1 MTDTP
6 QTWAT
11 CIITGPG
18 LACNDT
24 EKFFNQGVLCSSQSE
39 TRRQTA
45 NLYYAYAV
53 DTLTNL
59 MGMSYILDPCAG
71 KRMLTKQS

>member
-1 MTDTP
+1 MRGSLHDFDVQDLVQAWLTLV

-18 LACNDT
+18 LACDDT
-24 EKFFNQGVLCSSQSE
+24 KAFFNEGKLCLSPGE
-39 TRRQTA
+39 ERRQTA
-45 NLYYAYAV
+45 SLYYAYAV

-59 MGMSYILDPCAG
+59 MGMF
-71 KRMLTKQS
+71 